1 MIDIPTSAL
10 LKIHKFIGPRVS
22 YLGRT
27 YFEEI
32 QELKNTFK
40 KHPIKFKY
48 DKTIHYFRRS
58 PHWPSLVRLD
68 NEYYRKNTFLTLNGG
83 KYIGRNLWHAERILK
98 KQIQKNTETPT
109 QIQHHAYPYSDEVY
123 NISEIRGYNFKL
135 ESDKERLKL
144 YQNLWGRYY

>member
-1 MIDIPTSAL
+1 MIDIPTPAL
-10 LKIHKFIGPRVS
+10 LKIHKFIGPRVL

-40 KHPIKFKY
+40 KHPIKFTY
-48 DKTIHYFRRS
+48 DKSIQNFRRS
-58 PHWPSLVRLD
+58 PHWPSRVRLG
-68 NEYYRKNTFLTLNGG
+68 NEYYRKNTLLALNG
-83 KYIGRNLWHAERILK
+83 KQYIGRNLWQAERILK
-98 KQIQKNTETPT
+98 KQIQKKTEIHT
-109 QIQHHAYPYSDEVY
+109 QNQHYAYPYSDEVY
-123 NISEIRGYNFKL
+123 NVSEIRGYNFKL